1 MKNIFYLNIILLF
14 NINLVLAQ
22 VNVVNQASSGV
33 IGDVDKGE
41 YEGNLKDGL
50 YHGKG
55 KLSFK
60 DGRIYE
66 GEFVEGLGMVMAYLQ
81 PLMVK
86 NMKGNGKITIS
97 MEMELKFFL
106 MVEYMKANFSLANLM
121 VMGK

>member
-41 YEGNLKDGL
+41 YEGNLKNGL

-66 GEFVEGLGMVMAYLQ
+66 GEIVEGLR
-81 PLMVK
+81 
-86 NMKGNGKITIS
+86 NGYGVFTTSNGEK
-97 MEMELKFFL
+97 
-106 MVEYMKANFSLANLM
+106 Y
-121 VMGK
+121 

>member
-22 VNVVNQASSGV
+22 VNVVNQTSSGV

-41 YEGNLKDGL
+41 YEGNLQDGL

-66 GEFVEGLGMVMAYLQ
+66 GEFVEGLRNGYGVFTTSNGE
-81 PLMVK
+81 

-106 MVEYMKANFSLANLM
+106 MVECMKVNFSLANLM
-121 VMGK
+121 VTEK